1 MLEYISATVIYLV
14 ATMTPD
20 ATGSGAIYVW
30 TEPTFGSFVECQQ
43 WTQANVPTVFAKL
56 AEEFAGTTSVPQG
69 LWCMEENKLMETM
82 KSFIP
87 YNTQGNDI

>member
-1 MLEYISATVIYLV
+1 MCIRDS
-14 ATMTPD
+14 
-20 ATGSGAIYVW
+20 VW

-56 AEEFAGTTSVPQG
+56 AEEFADTRQVPQG

-82 KSFIP
+82 KSLIP

>member
-30 TEPTFGSFVECQQ
+30 TTPTFGSFVECQQ

-69 LWCMEENKLMETM
+69 LWCMEESNLKDYMN
-82 KSFIP
+82 SYVP
-87 YNTQGNDI
+87 YNSQGNDI